1 MYLVKY
7 IKEMNEIDLKQTFF
21 YCSDIFTVSMR
32 YSRLIGIP
40 VANNIHCLTI
50 EEEETRTSHR
60 LF

>member
-1 MYLVKY
+1 
-7 IKEMNEIDLKQTFF
+7 MNEIDLKQTFF

-32 YSRLIGIP
+32 YSPLIGIP